1 MIEELENINAIKVG
15 GQKEVFS
22 ANHATHGSVVF
33 KKIFPKSD
41 SFERAKREIRTVS
54 LFNQD
59 LKVPRILAHNC
70 EEDTPDFIWFV
81 EEHIGG
87 LNLRDTIKSG
97 RTFNINHV
105 VKFIDTMLTLAIHS
119 ENHQLVHRDIKPEN
133 IMVDPEDEF
142 WLLDFGIARHLGLD
156 SLTKSDD
163 PFGFFTVGYASSEQF
178 RNYKKEIDIRA
189 DLFSIGVVCYE
200 MILGQ
205 NFYMV
210 DVNNDIF
217 RVLKKLANSSL
228 PPLRIDGDRQFQ
240 LSTFI
245 SLLGDHRRNHRPK
258 TAQEAKI
265 IFDTLKET
273 LTLS

>member
-22 ANHATHGSVVF
+22 ANHVAHGSVVF

-41 SFERAKREIRTVS
+41 SFERTKREIRAVS

-119 ENHQLVHRDIKPEN
+119 ENHQLVHRDIKPE
-133 IMVDPEDEF
+133 IL
-142 WLLDFGIARHLGLD
+142 WLTQRMN
-156 SLTKSDD
+156 
-163 PFGFFTVGYASSEQF
+163 FGF
-178 RNYKKEIDIRA
+178 
-189 DLFSIGVVCYE
+189 
-200 MILGQ
+200 
-205 NFYMV
+205 
-210 DVNNDIF
+210 
-217 RVLKKLANSSL
+217 
-228 PPLRIDGDRQFQ
+228 
-240 LSTFI
+240 
-245 SLLGDHRRNHRPK
+245 
-258 TAQEAKI
+258 
-265 IFDTLKET
+265 
-273 LTLS
+273 